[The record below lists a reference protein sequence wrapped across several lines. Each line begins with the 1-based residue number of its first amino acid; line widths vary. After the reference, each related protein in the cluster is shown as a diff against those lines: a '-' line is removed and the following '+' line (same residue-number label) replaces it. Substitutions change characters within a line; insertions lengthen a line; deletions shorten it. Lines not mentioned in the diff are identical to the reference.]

1 MQQLYK
7 CKNINSL
14 CTADAANTLVQLTIW
29 KIWFIIVPPV
39 NSNEASFKQTS
50 RSTVVERWCLHA
62 WKFFRNACAFIYIV
76 GHKGQGWTH
85 AALFSSAKPIL
96 DQQCFIR
103 PFFFQTACLFSL
115 ALKKLTKTQSLKKKL
130 CFQFIPIF
138 KGHHRSTPK
147 TDTVF
152 RHRYLSHCSHDHR
165 GQEFNWT
172 F

>member
-85 AALFSSAKPIL
+85 AALFSSAKLIL
-96 DQQCFIR
+96 DQQCFIC

-115 ALKKLTKTQSLKKKL
+115 ALKKLTKTQSLKKKSL
-130 CFQFIPIF
+130 FSVYPHLQGSPQ
-138 KGHHRSTPK
+138 KYSK
-147 TDTVF
+147 N
-152 RHRYLSHCSHDHR
+152 RHS
-165 GQEFNWT
+165 F
-172 F
+172 